1 MFHYGLKS
9 YTFEIQNFIVAT
21 YSIAEVEHL
30 TGIQAHTL
38 RIWERRYGLIK
49 AQRTDT
55 KIRFYDDRQ
64 LKLLLNV
71 SILLKNGYR
80 VSAID
85 KMQVAEI
92 EEVTERLLTQEVAD
106 VGKDVHQ
113 GLTKSMLA
121 FDEPLFVKIF
131 ESHRTRH
138 GLKSTA
144 VDLLYPFLHHVG
156 VLWSTNRSMP
166 AQEHF
171 ISNLIR
177 RKLFSAIENL
187 PDPKEEARKLVL
199 FLVEGDYHE
208 IGLLLSYYLARE
220 AGFRVYYLGQNVPC
234 EDVLSTCAM
243 VDAHYAMTIVLH
255 SRPSYESQIKKI
267 CEGKAKVIVAGNLR
281 KEKKFTHLNSPQDFI
296 NFLNGNL
303 KLDHPV

>member
-1 MFHYGLKS
+1 M
-9 YTFEIQNFIVAT
+9 AT

-49 AQRTDT
+49 AQRTNT

-85 KMQVAEI
+85 KMQNGEI
-92 EEVTERLLTQEVAD
+92 EDITEKLLTQEVAD
-106 VGKDVHQ
+106 VGKDIQ
-113 GLTKSMLA
+113 GLTMSMLSL
-121 FDEPLFVKIF
+121 DEPLFVKIY
-131 ESHRTRH
+131 ESYNARH
-138 GLKSTA
+138 GLKNTV

-156 VLWSTNRSMP
+156 VLWGTNRAMP

-187 PDPKEEARKLVL
+187 PDPKEEAQKLVL

-220 AGFRVYYLGQNVPC
+220 AGFRVYYLGQNVPS
-234 EDVLSTCAM
+234 EDVLSTCEM
-243 VDAHYAMTIVLH
+243 VDASYAMTIVLH
-255 SRPSYESQIKKI
+255 SRPSYESQIRKI
-267 CEGKAKVIVAGNLR
+267 CEGKAKVLVAGNLR
-281 KEKKFTHLNSPQDFI
+281 KEKNFIHLNSPDDFI

-303 KLDHPV
+303 KLDHSV